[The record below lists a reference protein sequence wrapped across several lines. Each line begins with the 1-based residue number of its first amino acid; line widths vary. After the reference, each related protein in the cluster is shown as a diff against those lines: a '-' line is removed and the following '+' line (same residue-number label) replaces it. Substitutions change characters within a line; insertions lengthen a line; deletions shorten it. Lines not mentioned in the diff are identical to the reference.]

1 MVLSLYERRVELRH
15 RLCEPFPMHDIVFRD
30 ASNGRGKISQYVSE
44 QTEVDMHVNRFVD
57 VISARFFED
66 QRYAGRIKMGLKS
79 RRAFECADVKLV
91 RVFERY
97 FCLVGDRLGHWAPR
111 YT

>member
-1 MVLSLYERRVELRH
+1 MVLSLYERRMELRH
-15 RLCEPFPMHDIVFRD
+15 RLREPFPMHDIVFRD
-30 ASNGRGKISQYVSE
+30 ASDGRGKISQYVSE

-66 QRYAGRIKMGLKS
+66 QRYAGRIKMRLKS